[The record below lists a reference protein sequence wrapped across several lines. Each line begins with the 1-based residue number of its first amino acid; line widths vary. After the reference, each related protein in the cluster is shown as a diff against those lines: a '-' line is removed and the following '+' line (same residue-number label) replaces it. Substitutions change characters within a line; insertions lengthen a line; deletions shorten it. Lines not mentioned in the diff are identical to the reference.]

1 MFGAALRNDGKR
13 ACDLAASP
21 EGAERCI
28 HVWPRVRAPLTRTTV
43 DHAVWA
49 SEMIID
55 PELGIGRQTLTR
67 SASSWRT
74 SSALAQGFRQQK
86 REGYVP
92 RPSYWAFNDSNDM
105 GFTR

>member
-1 MFGAALRNDGKR
+1 MMVSERAISRRPQKVLRDAFTFG
-13 ACDLAASP
+13 LAF
-21 EGAERCI
+21 GRL
-28 HVWPRVRAPLTRTTV
+28 LTRTTV

-92 RPSYWAFNDSNDM
+92 RSTYWAFNDSNDM